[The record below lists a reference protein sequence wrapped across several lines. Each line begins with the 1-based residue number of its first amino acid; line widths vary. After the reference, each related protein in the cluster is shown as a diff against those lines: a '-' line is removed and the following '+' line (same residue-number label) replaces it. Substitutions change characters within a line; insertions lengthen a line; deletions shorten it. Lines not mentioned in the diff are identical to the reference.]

1 MSGPLILSLS
11 FQEKKIDKNYILR
24 NLCVKFRVTEYAYLI
39 KILLEVLNTEV
50 DVSSETKVLI
60 YKFFKVIKIYLHIKK
75 PLVWP
80 TL

>member
-11 FQEKKIDKNYILR
+11 FQEKINKNYILR

-39 KILLEVLNTEV
+39 KILLEVLNAKV
-50 DVSSETKVLI
+50 DVFSETKVLI

-75 PLVWP
+75 PLVW
-80 TL
+80 LNF